1 MSEEILRS
9 LSQAVA
15 GIYAATSKESL
26 AKSLALGI
34 ESFGF
39 NSFVLNVDVQDTFE
53 AYTEPLFSAGPEMFR
68 LEYDSHKLHEL
79 DTVHNGGTSA
89 EKPFVWSHAVDDTSA
104 SKVGEM
110 SYEKTIVKGL
120 VVPLPSLKGGSSFI
134 NVATTFSDTG
144 ISEHTAHCISIIA
157 CTAITKASEL
167 GITTASKFPNPLAD
181 AGLSARQNQILQWA
195 AKGKSNTDIAT
206 ITGLSKRAV
215 EWHMRE
221 ILRKLNVA
229 SRSQAAVLF
238 NELGQVD
245 NAG

>member
-15 GIYAATSKESL
+15 GIYAATSRESL
-26 AKSLALGI
+26 AKSLASGI

-39 NSFVLNVDVQDTFE
+39 SSFVLNVDVQDAFK
-53 AYTEPLFSAGPEMFR
+53 AYAEPLFSTGSESFR
-68 LEYDSHKLHEL
+68 LEYDSLKLYEL
-79 DTVHNGGTSA
+79 DAVHNSGTSA
-89 EKPFVWSHAVDDTSA
+89 KPFIWSDAVDHAAATT
-104 SKVGEM
+104 GEM
-110 SYEKTIVKGL
+110 SQEKTAIKGL
-120 VVPLPSLKGGSSFI
+120 VVPLPSLKGGASFI
-134 NVATTFSDTG
+134 NVATTFDDIQ
-144 ISEHTAHCISIIA
+144 ISEYIAHCISIIA

-167 GITTASKFPNPLAD
+167 GITTASSFSNPLAD
-181 AGLSARQNQILQWA
+181 AGLSARQNEILQWA

-238 NELGQVD
+238 NELGQ
-245 NAG
+245 GLTT